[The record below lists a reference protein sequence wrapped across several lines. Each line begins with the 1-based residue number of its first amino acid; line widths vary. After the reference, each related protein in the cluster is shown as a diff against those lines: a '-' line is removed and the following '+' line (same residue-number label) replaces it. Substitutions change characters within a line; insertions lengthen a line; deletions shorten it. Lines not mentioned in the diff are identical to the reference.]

1 MSSNARMLRTL
12 VSLGGVAL
20 VVVST
25 GAAHVTLS
33 PAFVEAGV
41 GSTVLFET
49 PNEREGRATTS
60 LRLEAPPGVELG
72 AVAAP
77 AGWELAL
84 DDGVATWTGG
94 RIEGTDVVSFPLEV
108 TARTEP
114 GNETFRRGPALRR
127 RRERALGGIADRR
140 PGHGRG
146 CAAQQLGRA
155 VAAGAVGLAV
165 IGDQPRPRV
174 APAAATTSGEIAEPG
189 ATVAPVLFA
198 QILNDDLGCASYLVG
213 CEVAGEV
220 AVVDPHLAIE
230 PILAEAERL
239 DARIVRTIETHTHA
253 DHVSGHGR
261 LASITAS
268 R

>member
-41 GSTVLFET
+41 RSTVLFET

-77 AGWELAL
+77 PGWELAL

-94 RIEGTDVVSFPLEV
+94 RIEGTNVVSFPLEV
-108 TARTEP
+108 IARTEP
-114 GNETFRRGPALRR
+114 GNVAFRAVQGYDDGESVRWEASLTVVPAT
-127 RRERALGGIADRR
+127 GADA
-140 PGHGRG
+140 PQ
-146 CAAQQLGRA
+146 QQLGRA
-155 VAAGAVGLAV
+155 VAAGTVGLAV
-165 IGDQPRPRV
+165 IGVSLVLVWRLRRRP
-174 APAAATTSGEIAEPG
+174 
-189 ATVAPVLFA
+189 L
-198 QILNDDLGCASYLVG
+198 Q
-213 CEVAGEV
+213 
-220 AVVDPHLAIE
+220 
-230 PILAEAERL
+230 ER
-239 DARIVRTIETHTHA
+239 
-253 DHVSGHGR
+253 
-261 LASITAS
+261 
-268 R
+268 